1 MISIEESIIVLSW
14 NGLPYISK
22 CLSAI
27 CSQISRHSEIIL
39 VDNGSSDGTVPFV
52 CSHFPSVR
60 VIENASNMG
69 VSNGWNIGIN
79 HSKGKLIY
87 FINQDVYLK
96 DGWLNEMR
104 NAMKCNEK
112 IGIAGCKLL
121 YPGERIIQH
130 AGGRI
135 NFPQFLTTH
144 IGLGEL
150 DIGLYDKENEV
161 DYVTGAA
168 FCVKNAVFKKIGTFD
183 PIFFPAYCEDLDF
196 CLRARFSGFKV
207 MYIPNAI
214 AIHHHSS
221 SLGRDSYSK
230 YYYKHTNRLRLI
242 YKHLRE
248 EQISDFFRSEIKWL
262 LASNFSEN
270 EVVALSD
277 IYPDFFHSK
286 SEHRIRWLQKL
297 LLIYFARYRTL
308 KFRNLPKN
316 NNGSS
321 I

>member
-1 MISIEESIIVLSW
+1 MIEESIIVLSW

-22 CLSAI
+22 CVSAI
-27 CSQISRHSEIIL
+27 SSQISGHSEIIL

-52 CSHFPSVR
+52 RSHFSYIR
-60 VIENASNMG
+60 VIENASNTG

-79 HSKGKLIY
+79 HSKGKFLY

-104 NAMKCNEK
+104 RAMESDDK

-121 YPGERIIQH
+121 YPGERTIQH

-135 NFPQFLTTH
+135 IFPQFLTKH
-144 IGLGEL
+144 IGLGEH

-168 FCVKNAVFKKIGTFD
+168 FCVRDVVFKKIGTFD

-196 CLRARFSGFKV
+196 CLRARSSGFKV
-207 MYIPNAI
+207 MYIPHAV

-230 YYYKHTNRLRLI
+230 YYYKHINRLRLV
-242 YKHLRE
+242 YKHLGE
-248 EQISDFFRSEIKWL
+248 KQNSDFFRSEIKWL
-262 LASNFSEN
+262 LVSNFSEN

-277 IYPDFFHSK
+277 VYPEFFHSK
-286 SEHRIRWLQKL
+286 SEYRIKWLQMF
-297 LLIYFARYRTL
+297 LLIYTARYKAL
-308 KFRNLPKN
+308 KFQSKLKKQ
-316 NNGSS
+316 
-321 I
+321 